1 VKGNFGGEKYP
12 FALTGG
18 GTPDQ
23 SARSL
28 VPIPNMGYGTKSSA
42 VKDVSVKAVTSIL
55 RICTVQV
62 KVCNCQSVRRHI
74 AEDLN
79 VSWQNCRTHVFIP
92 TAYFCLHARYCL

>member
-1 VKGNFGGEKYP
+1 MKGNFGGEKYP

-79 VSWQNCRTHVFIP
+79 VS
-92 TAYFCLHARYCL
+92 